1 MEKVTIDY
9 GDGEKQAE
17 VSIMTCLVYEHEFK
31 ADLIA
36 DVMGSVKFTSST
48 ITDASGAVEMPVQKV
63 DDDFV
68 FDYHSISW
76 LTSVKALWA
85 CLKTADASIPPF
97 TAWAATLPPSID
109 MWEIVTFI
117 RREVETR
124 LFRHGASDSE

>member
-9 GDGEKQAE
+9 GDGEKQVE

-36 DVMGSVKFTSST
+36 DVLGKVKFASST
-48 ITDASGAVEMPVQKV
+48 IVNDSGSIEMPVDKV

-85 CLKTADASIPPF
+85 CLKTADASIPSF
-97 TAWAATLPPSID
+97 TVWAASLPTSID

-117 RREVETR
+117 RREVEAR
-124 LFRHGASDSE
+124 LFRHSPSDSE

>member
-9 GDGEKQAE
+9 GDGEKQVE
-17 VSIMTCLVYEHEFK
+17 ISFMTCLVYEHEFK

-36 DVMGSVKFTSST
+36 DVMGSVKFRSNVLSSA
-48 ITDASGAVEMPVQKV
+48 DGVVEMPVEQV

-76 LTSVKALWA
+76 VTSVKALWA
-85 CLKTADASIPPF
+85 CLKTADASVPSF
-97 TAWAATLPPSID
+97 MAWAATLPPSID

-124 LFRHGASDSE
+124 LFRHGAADSE